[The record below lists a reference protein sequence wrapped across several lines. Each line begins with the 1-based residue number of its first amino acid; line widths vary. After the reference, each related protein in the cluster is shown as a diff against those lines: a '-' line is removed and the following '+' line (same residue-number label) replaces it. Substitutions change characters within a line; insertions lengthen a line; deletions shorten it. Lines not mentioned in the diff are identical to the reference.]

1 MNITVIHQYFRTPNE
16 GGGIRSYYIAD
27 YLTKLGHDVQV
38 ITAYNETRYTVK
50 TINGY
55 KVHYLPIYYT
65 NHLSFWSRI
74 HAFWLFAYS
83 AYRILK
89 KIRPINLNYV
99 ISTPLTTGL
108 IALLAKMRLGIP
120 YLFEVGD
127 LWPAAPK
134 QLGVLRNPFLIRLA
148 RKLEKNTYSRAQVII
163 ALSEDIK
170 EHIATIAPDKEI
182 EVITNMAD
190 TDFFAPSQKSSKNF
204 TIGYLGTFG
213 LANHL
218 EYLVQAIKV
227 APLEVD
233 FILMGSG
240 AQYDRIRSIAEDLE
254 NVTWEAEGDKEKVKT
269 VMQRCDAIYISFH
282 HAPVLGTGCPNK
294 LFDGLA
300 AGKYIIINFEG
311 WIKNLIEST
320 GCGVSYDPRNPK
332 ILFEKLSPV
341 IQHPEFLIQAQE
353 KSRQLA
359 VERFSPEKQLAKLAY
374 LMDKVVH

>member
-1 MNITVIHQYFRTPNE
+1 MNIVLIHQYFRTPEE

-27 YLTKLGHDVQV
+27 YLTRLGHNVQV

-50 TINGY
+50 TVNGY
-55 KVHYLPIYYT
+55 KVHCLPIYYT

-89 KIRPINLNYV
+89 KLRPIDLNYV

-108 IALLAKMRLGIP
+108 IALLAKIRLGIP

-127 LWPAAPK
+127 LWPAAPI
-134 QLGVLRNPFLIRLA
+134 QLGVLRNLFLIRLA
-148 RKLEKNTYSRAQVII
+148 RKLEKATYLRAQVII
-163 ALSEDIK
+163 ALSGDIK
-170 EHIATIAPDKEI
+170 DHIASVAPDKEI
-182 EVITNMAD
+182 MVITNMAD
-190 TDFFAPSQKSSKNF
+190 IDFFTPSPRSSKKF

-218 EYLVQAIKV
+218 EYLIQAIKA
-227 APLEVD
+227 APQEVD

-240 AQYDRIRSIAEDLE
+240 AQYDRIRSMAEGLE
-254 NVTWEAEGDKEKVKT
+254 DITWEAEGDKEKVKS

-311 WIKNLIEST
+311 WIRNLIEST

-332 ILFEKLSPV
+332 ALFERLSSV

-374 LMDKVVH
+374 VVDKAVH

>member
-282 HAPVLGTGCPNK
+282 HAPVLGTG
-294 LFDGLA
+294 
-300 AGKYIIINFEG
+300 
-311 WIKNLIEST
+311 
-320 GCGVSYDPRNPK
+320 
-332 ILFEKLSPV
+332 
-341 IQHPEFLIQAQE
+341 
-353 KSRQLA
+353 
-359 VERFSPEKQLAKLAY
+359 
-374 LMDKVVH
+374 